1 MKISIDRIKKEKKV
15 FLEYED
21 EQFKDKNL
29 RESTKKPLFVSV
41 VLSLIDNN
49 DVRVKGRILGEFILV
64 CDRCCDKFVQ
74 NKEVE
79 IDEVFELEKKEISER
94 MFYLDNRI
102 RDVVLAQFPIKLLCA
117 EDCKG
122 ICIGCGVNLNKSEC
136 KCKNF

>member
-21 EQFKDKNL
+21 DQFKNKNF
-29 RESTKKPLFVSV
+29 RESTSKPLFVSV
-41 VLSLIDNN
+41 ILSLVCNN
-49 DVRVKGRILGEFILV
+49 NVRVKGRISGEFVLV
-64 CDRCCDKFVQ
+64 CDRCCDEFVQ
-74 NKEVE
+74 NKDIE

-102 RDVVLAQFPIKLLCA
+102 RDVVLTQFPIKLLCK

-122 ICIGCGVNLNKSEC
+122 ICPGCGVNLNKDNCRC
-136 KCKNF
+136 K